1 MELFKPVAFDIK
13 VHSCN
18 LYNLHDL
25 GHKSGWFFFQTH
37 DQQQFFFIIFIYF
50 FLADLFSGLAHKQQ
64 LPSFPK
70 I

>member
-50 FLADLFSGLAHKQQ
+50 FFS
-64 LPSFPK
+64 
-70 I
+70 